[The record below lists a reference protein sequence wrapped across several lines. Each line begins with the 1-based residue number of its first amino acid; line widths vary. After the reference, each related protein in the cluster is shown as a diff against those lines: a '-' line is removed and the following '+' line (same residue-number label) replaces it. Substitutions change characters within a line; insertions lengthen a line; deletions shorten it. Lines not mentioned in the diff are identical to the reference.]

1 MLKVKNIYI
10 KLGEFNLKNISFD
23 VQEGEYFVVLG
34 ESGIGKTVLLEI
46 LAGLLSQNS
55 GSIILNNKN
64 ISHAPIQKRSV
75 GLVYQDQALFPHL
88 TVKKNIEY
96 SLKCKK
102 MSSADVEIKALK
114 IARQLEIAKLL
125 NRMPGSLSLG
135 EAQRVA
141 LARTLVSEPEIL
153 LLDEPLSSLDV
164 QAKSKMRS
172 LLRKINQSGQT
183 IIHVT
188 HDYEEAIALASRIA
202 ILEKNSISQ
211 IGIPEEIFRHP
222 KSKFVANFI
231 GIKNF
236 YRGELKKES
245 ETFGVFKT
253 KNIEIYVATNANA
266 GTGNLILESEDITIS
281 KTCFESSAKNRF
293 PGKIIDIEPARLGI
307 EITVDIGVPVSALIT
322 QNSLEKMELKLEDE
336 IWINFKAS
344 SARYIEFFYTI

>member
-10 KLGEFNLKNISFD
+10 KLGEFNLENISFD

-55 GSIILNNKN
+55 GSIILNNED
-64 ISHAPIQKRSV
+64 ISHGPIQKRGV

-102 MSSADVEIKALK
+102 MKSADVQIKTAEIAK
-114 IARQLEIAKLL
+114 QLEIEKLL
-125 NRMPGSLSLG
+125 NRMPETLSLG

-141 LARTLVSEPEIL
+141 LARTLISKPKVL

-172 LLRKINQSGQT
+172 VLRKINQSGQT

-188 HDYEEAIALASRIA
+188 HDYEEAIALATRIA
-202 ILEKNSISQ
+202 ILEKTSISQ
-211 IGIPEEIFRHP
+211 IEIPDKIFRRP
-222 KSKFVANFI
+222 KSEFVANFI

-236 YRGELKKES
+236 YKGELEKES
-245 ETFGVFKT
+245 EIFGVFKT
-253 KNIEIYVATNANA
+253 KNLKIYVATKSES
-266 GTGNLILESEDITIS
+266 GTGNLILKNEDITIS
-281 KTCFESSAKNRF
+281 KNCFESTAKNRF
-293 PGKIIDIEPARLGI
+293 SGKIIDIEPARLGI
-307 EITVDIGVPVSALIT
+307 KITVDIGVPVSALIT
-322 QNSLEKMELKLEDE
+322 QNSLEKMDLKLEDE
-336 IWINFKAS
+336 VWINFKAT
-344 SARYIEFFYTI
+344 SAKYIELN

>member
-10 KLGEFNLKNISFD
+10 KLGEFKLENISFD
-23 VQEGEYFVVLG
+23 VKEGEYFVVLG

-55 GSIILNNKN
+55 GIIILNNEN
-64 ISHAPIQKRSV
+64 ISHAPIQKRNV

-102 MSSADVEIKALK
+102 MKAADVEIKIAK
-114 IARQLEIAKLL
+114 IAKQLEIEKLL
-125 NRMPGSLSLG
+125 KRKPETLSLG

-141 LARTLVSEPEIL
+141 LARTLVSEPKVL
-153 LLDEPLSSLDV
+153 MLDEPLSSLDV

-172 LLRKINQSGQT
+172 LLRKINQTGQT

-202 ILEKNSISQ
+202 ILEKSSISQ
-211 IGIPEEIFRHP
+211 IDIPDKIFRRP
-222 KSKFVANFI
+222 KSEFVANFI

-245 ETFGVFKT
+245 EIFGVFKT
-253 KNIEIYVATNANA
+253 KNLKIFVATKSEP
-266 GTGNLILESEDITIS
+266 GIGNLILKNEDITIS
-281 KTCFESSAKNRF
+281 KSCFESSAKNRF

-322 QNSLEKMELKLEDE
+322 QNSLEKMKLKLQDE
-336 IWINFKAS
+336 IWINFKAT
-344 SARYIEFFYTI
+344 SAKYIEVN